1 MRTRSTAMLV
11 TTALAATI
19 VAAPLGCAA
28 LSTGDD
34 ESTDTGKAALGAT
47 CVTIRRGEAGDVHDT
62 FLGGDYPTSAAGAD
76 SNIYIGGSSGGHE
89 NIALYGFD
97 LGPIPAGAVITQADL
112 HVYVSWNQEYGQIE
126 AHRVT
131 APWSQATVTAASFD
145 AAANIAPAL
154 EDTFSGYDVG
164 WKTASLTTLVSGWV
178 TGAIPNHGVAL
189 RESTEHHH
197 HSYGSE
203 SSAWSRPYL
212 VVCYDGAS
220 CGDGLQNQG
229 ESGIDCGGPCAP
241 CSPCSGVVCAPP
253 DQCHAAGTC
262 DPSTGVCDHP
272 PLADGTAC
280 DDGDVCTQSDA
291 CQAGTCAGAAVPVT
305 SWYQDADGDGHG
317 DPATSVQACGQP
329 PDYIA
334 TGGDCDDTSA
344 SVKPGA
350 TEICNGHD
358 DDCDGQI
365 DEGACFNH
373 GILFVADTSL
383 TPAVIAKFDAAGN
396 RLANYGA
403 AQSMSNPADVMIGP
417 DGMLWAYVGTCGGPG
432 GPGRVLR
439 YDPSNGTY
447 LGTWLTVAQPSCEGH
462 AAFGSDG
469 NLYYVQSVGT
479 AIKRFNGQTGAPM
492 ADLGTPP
499 GLSNVFSLSTGPDGY
514 LYVTGITVGS
524 GGKILRYQTDGTYL
538 GVFASGGD
546 GPRRP
551 AWDAAGNLYSAYLN
565 DGTVRVLDG
574 TTGALLK
581 TLNPPSN
588 GQVAVA
594 FLPDGDL
601 VVSNVWSDTI
611 QRVRVSDGADLGSFA
626 TAVQGQA
633 MVAW

>member
-1 MRTRSTAMLV
+1 MRTRSIAMLV
-11 TTALAATI
+11 TTTLAATI
-19 VAAPLGCAA
+19 VAGPLGCAA
-28 LSTGDD
+28 PSTGED
-34 ESTDTGKAALGAT
+34 ESTDTVRSALGAT
-47 CVTIRRGEAGDVHDT
+47 CVTIRRGEAGDVYDT
-62 FLGGDYPTSAAGAD
+62 FLSGDYPTWAAGAD
-76 SNIYIGGSSGGHE
+76 SSLFIGGSSGGHE

-112 HVYVSWNQEYGQIE
+112 HLYVSWNQDNGQIE
-126 AHRVT
+126 AHRLT
-131 APWSQATVTAASFD
+131 APWSEATVTAASFD
-145 AAANIAPAL
+145 AAANIAPAP
-154 EDTFSGYDVG
+154 EDTFAGYDVG
-164 WKTASLTTLVSGWV
+164 WKTANLTTLVSGWV
-178 TGAIPNHGVAL
+178 TGAIPNNGVAL
-189 RESTEHHH
+189 RESTDHHH

-203 SSAWSRPYL
+203 SSALSRPYL
-212 VVCYDGAS
+212 VVCYDGAT

-280 DDGDVCTQSDA
+280 DDGDVCTESDA
-291 CQAGTCAGAAVPVT
+291 CQTGTCAGTAVPVT

-317 DPATSVQACGQP
+317 DPATRVQACGQP
-329 PDYIA
+329 PGYIA

-344 SVKPGA
+344 SVHPGA

-358 DDCDGQI
+358 DDCDGQV

-383 TPAVIAKFDAAGN
+383 SPPVIAKFDAAGN

-403 AQSMSNPADVMIGP
+403 AQSMSYPADLMIGP

-499 GLSNVFSLSTGPDGY
+499 GLANVFSLSTGPDGY
-514 LYVTGITVGS
+514 LYVTGITAASV
-524 GGKILRYQTDGTYL
+524 GKILRYQTDGTYL

-546 GPRRP
+546 HPRRP

-565 DGTVRVLDG
+565 NGTVRVLDG

-581 TLNPPSN
+581 TLDPPSN

-594 FLPDGDL
+594 FLPNADL